1 MNRNQLDPRAKKDT
15 NHPKALD
22 EILETQINTAVHE
35 YRRSNIKL
43 FISSLSAGLEVG
55 FSVLL
60 MAALHSLFHSE
71 VSASSLHVI
80 LALAYP
86 LGFIF
91 VVIGRS
97 ELFTEHTT
105 LAVLPV
111 FSGKSTFKSLMALW
125 GIILAGNLIGG
136 FVIALL
142 LVYFTPGMK
151 IITTDAFVYIADHM
165 IHFPWHTIFIS
176 AIFAG
181 WLMGLL
187 SWLLASVQDTI
198 SRIFVVILVTATIGI
213 IGLHHSIVGSI
224 EVFAGV
230 LASPDISLNHYLVF
244 EVSAIVG
251 NAIGGTVFVGI
262 LKFGQRAEG

>member
-1 MNRNQLDPRAKKDT
+1 MNNLQVKEPEKKVTNDPKG
-15 NHPKALD
+15 LD
-22 EILETQINTAVHE
+22 EILDTQIKTAVHE

-43 FISSLSAGLEVG
+43 LISSFSAGLEVG

-60 MAALHSLFHSE
+60 MAALHSLFHNQ
-71 VSASSLHVI
+71 VSPSSLHMI
-80 LALAYP
+80 LSLAYP

-111 FSGKSTFKSLMALW
+111 LNGNSTFKSLMGLW
-125 GIILAGNLIGG
+125 GIILAGNLLGG
-136 FVIALL
+136 LVIALL

-165 IHFPWHTIFIS
+165 IHFPWHTIFVS

-187 SWLLASVQDTI
+187 SWLMASVQDTI
-198 SRIFVVILVTATIGI
+198 SRILVVILVTATIGI

-224 EVFAGV
+224 EVLAGMF
-230 LASPDISLNHYLVF
+230 ASPKITFDKYLTF
-244 EVSAIVG
+244 EICAILG

-262 LKFGQRAEG
+262 LKYGQREEF